1 MNSTFNLTSLVSQ
14 KPKLQIQM
22 RTGFF
27 SCIPGYVFYFF
38 PTLLAGVGL
47 FIHISL
53 NYTVLEKTSNEAFP
67 ALWIE
72 ISLIS
77 NKNI

>member
-22 RTGFF
+22 RTDFF

-38 PTLLAGVGL
+38 LTPLTGVGL

>member
-27 SCIPGYVFYFF
+27 SCLPGYVFYFF
-38 PTLLAGVGL
+38 PTPLAGVGL